1 LGLSVSVFGLGYVGS
16 VSAACF
22 ASMGHKVIG
31 VDVSRAK
38 VEMLDSGRTPIIE
51 ARMSELVAEAKRAS
65 RLHATTDATEAVL
78 NSDVSFVCVGT
89 PSLKNGKLDLSHI
102 ESVAREIGGA
112 IRQKKSAHV
121 FVLRSTVL
129 PGTTGTVALPILE
142 KESGKKC
149 GRDFTVCYNPE
160 FMREGS
166 AVADFLNPPYTILG
180 ASDKNHLAPLR
191 ELYKD
196 LPAQLYETTIPVA
209 EMVKYFSNCYHALK
223 IGFANEMGT
232 MCKHLGVDAQ
242 EVTKIFTSDTK
253 LNISPAYLSPG
264 FAFGGS
270 CLPKD
275 LRAITY
281 KAKELDLKLPVLES
295 LMPSNAVHI
304 DRAVDMVMSTGK
316 KKIAQLGLSFKAGT
330 DDLRE
335 SPQVQLIKRLM
346 GEGLEVRIWDEDVSL
361 GRLAGANRQYI
372 EEVIP
377 HIGSV
382 LTADLESVM
391 RSAEVVI
398 LGNNSASRERL
409 AQYLRPDQIVIDLI
423 HLDRTKRPE
432 GAKAYEGICW

>member
-1 LGLSVSVFGLGYVGS
+1 MGSVSIFGLGYVGS

-22 ASMGHKVIG
+22 ASMGCKVIG

-51 ARMSELVAEAKRAS
+51 AGMSDLVADAKKAG
-65 RLHATTDATEAVL
+65 RLSATTDAIEAVL

-102 ESVAREIGGA
+102 ESVAREIAAA
-112 IRQKKSAHV
+112 IRQKKSPHV

-129 PGTTGTVALPILE
+129 PGTTETVALPILE

-191 ELYKD
+191 ELYKAVSA
-196 LPAQLYETTIPVA
+196 PFYETTIPVA

-223 IGFANEMGT
+223 VGFANEMGT

-295 LMPSNAVHI
+295 LMPSNAEHI
-304 DRAVDMVMSTGK
+304 NRAVDMVISSGK

-346 GEGLEVRIWDEDVSL
+346 GEGLEVRVWDEDVSL
-361 GRLAGANRQYI
+361 GRIAGANRQYI

-382 LTADLESVM
+382 LTDDLESVM

-398 LGNNSASRERL
+398 LGNKSASRERL
-409 AQYLRPDQIVIDLI
+409 AEFLRPEQLVIDLI
-423 HLDRTKRPE
+423 HLDQAKRPQ
-432 GAKAYEGICW
+432 GAKGYEGICW